1 MCVKSMTNL
10 KMETI
15 MSHPKILP
23 QCRTTAGTEYSA
35 NRSTGLRYQS
45 QNEHI
50 DLTKNRNTTI
60 LPKVLRFGGPIRF
73 QFTAGAT
80 E

>member
-1 MCVKSMTNL
+1 MSQPKFCLSAEELRALNKV
-10 KMETI
+10 ETGV
-15 MSHPKILP
+15 
-23 QCRTTAGTEYSA
+23 QDQ
-35 NRSTGLRYQS
+35 RYQS